1 MLKMALLPIMLL
13 GVVATGC
20 TNGDPTVSGTWTL
33 DSKAGSAGQCQDT
46 GLFADTVGIS
56 ATATP
61 GFTYSDRVPC
71 DDAGFSFQVP
81 KGASDLQI
89 TFTVMTYDQGNEPSN
104 TIKIA
109 GTIDDDEQL
118 GDVQLAGE

>member
-1 MLKMALLPIMLL
+1 MLKMALLPMFLL

-46 GLFADTVGIS
+46 GVLSDTVGIS

-61 GFTYSDRVPC
+61 GFTYSDQVPC
-71 DDAGFSFQVP
+71 SDAGFSIPVP
-81 KGASDLQI
+81 KDASDLQI
-89 TFTVMTYDQGNEPSN
+89 TFTVITYEGNQPSN
-104 TIKIA
+104 TIKVA
-109 GTIDDDEQL
+109 GTIDEDEQL